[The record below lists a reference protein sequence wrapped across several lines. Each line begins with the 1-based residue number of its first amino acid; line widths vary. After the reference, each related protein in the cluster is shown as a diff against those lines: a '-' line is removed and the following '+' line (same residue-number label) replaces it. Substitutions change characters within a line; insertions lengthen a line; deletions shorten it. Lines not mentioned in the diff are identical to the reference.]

1 MAWTKTEYTYT
12 LAPAH
17 NINWVTALN
26 STDYNENSFKYSYDV
41 RMTDIGG
48 TFTPGL
54 TGTSLGTFYVPP
66 RPVTGEGKF
75 NPSGIWK
82 DNMYSILDPAGASG
96 GGATGTGYKDTQVT
110 YNYNYINTSGV
121 GVTGSP
127 ITGAT
132 KRTWSAIFDYEEW
145 ANYDDTEW
153 EVRTTTGGSV
163 NFLTDGPED
172 RCSLNNDLLYVLIG
186 PYSPSAYTWAKP
198 ATISGKTDF
207 QNFCFYSGAW
217 QEATNPDSTGGT
229 DLTWLCADGTGV
241 YAGSYP
247 NVNSYSNILFT
258 DPTPSNQYYAI
269 AKPGATITIRFRTS
283 ALYSAQTS
291 GFHAYGL
298 RSDTGV
304 WEYMDVFQEYN
315 LSGSQAFEY
324 IDTIG
329 TAYGYDR
336 IGIAVDAGFSY
347 TARIVNII
355 DWTIQN
361 PGGYSW
367 EIDHGTSV
375 DIISADSSK
384 MNYLN
389 TGSLA
394 VGATGDY
401 SVTLVHSGSG
411 LHYTKTINYDYD
423 CNLCGNCEAVA
434 LTWLNS
440 KGGFDT
446 FKFICTNTK
455 EYKVTRQQ
463 ANRFLGEGYTIGQR
477 GFMNPKNSMTVT
489 KTVNTNYTTEA
500 DITWLESLLRSP
512 EVYELRDDNTVI
524 PVLVDTNS
532 YKTWVTPDKLK
543 IAEFSYRLGYNLN
556 SQNV

>member
-17 NINWVTALN
+17 NLNWVTALN
-26 STDYNENSFKYSYDV
+26 STDYNENSFRYSFDI

-82 DNMYSILDPAGASG
+82 DNMYTILDPAGASG
-96 GGATGTGYKDTQVT
+96 AGATGTGYQSTQVT
-110 YNYNYINTSGV
+110 YGYNYINTSGI

-127 ITGAT
+127 LTGAT

-145 ANYDDTEW
+145 VNYDDTEW
-153 EVRTTTGGSV
+153 EVRTTPGGSV
-163 NFLTDGPED
+163 NFLTDGPTS

-186 PYSPSAYTWAKP
+186 PYTPSNFTWNRP
-198 ATISGKTDF
+198 ATIANKYNF
-207 QNFCFYSGAW
+207 QSQCFYSGVW

-229 DLTWLCADGTGV
+229 DLTWSCQSGTGV

-247 NVNSYSNILFT
+247 YVNSYSNILFT
-258 DPTPSNQYYAI
+258 DPSNEYAT
-269 AKPGATITIRFRTS
+269 AKPAAVVTIRFSTS
-283 ALYSAQTS
+283 TLYSAQTS
-291 GFHAYGL
+291 GYHLYG
-298 RSDTGV
+298 RRTDNGV
-304 WEYMDVFQEYN
+304 WEYIDVFVEYN
-315 LSGSQAFEY
+315 LAGQQAWELVNVPVPSG
-324 IDTIG
+324 
-329 TAYGYDR
+329 YGYDR
-336 IGIAVDAGFSY
+336 LGLAVDAGYSF
-347 TARIVNII
+347 TARITEITEWKIV
-355 DWTIQN
+355 N
-361 PGGYSW
+361 PGGYAW
-367 EIDHGTSV
+367 EIDYGTSITNI
-375 DIISADSSK
+375 DAESSK

-394 VGATGDY
+394 LGATGDY
-401 SVTLVHSGSG
+401 SVSLVHSGSG
-411 LHYTKTINYDYD
+411 VAFTKTINYDYD
-423 CNLCGNCEAVA
+423 CKLCGNCEDIT

-440 KGGFDT
+440 KGGFDS

-455 EYKVTRQQ
+455 EYSVNRQQ
-463 ANRFLGEGYTIGQR
+463 ANRFLGEGYSLGQR
-477 GFMNPKNSMTVT
+477 GFMNPKNVMQLT

-500 DITWLESLLRSP
+500 DITWLESLLLSP
-512 EVYELRDDNTVI
+512 EVYELRDNNTVI
-524 PVLVDTNS
+524 PVIVDSNS
-532 YKTWVTPDKLK
+532 YQTWVTPDKLK
-543 IAEFSYRLGYNLN
+543 IAEFNYRLGYNIN